1 MIISENERYYEI
13 RQKASNLLKELDID
27 TSTAIDIR
35 EIIASLD
42 KPITLRVTDLKGIPG
57 FTCYDEKKARYR
69 IFADENLF
77 EYCPARS
84 KFTLAHELGHILL
97 DHFTYTN
104 NSLYMDYIME
114 REANTF
120 VDELLMPTESILW
133 HRCSVKEV
141 AEIYE
146 VSVLAAYNKISH
158 IKSNALYGKIQAE
171 IASEMMVYN
180 QVRYLPY
187 TDYRSKIVE
196 KMRND
201 WLDPDYEFGGL

>member
-1 MIISENERYYEI
+1 LIISENERYYEI

>member
-146 VSVLAAYNKISH
+146 VSVLAAYNKI
-158 IKSNALYGKIQAE
+158 
-171 IASEMMVYN
+171 
-180 QVRYLPY
+180 
-187 TDYRSKIVE
+187 
-196 KMRND
+196 
-201 WLDPDYEFGGL
+201 